1 MRNPFLNYGMFARLW
16 LLSSMLGM
24 APVIIVKI
32 MMFSNDQTIR
42 DQLPFFMGVS
52 LMVVPVAA
60 LCIAAASAN
69 SMERTFAKLLF
80 AQRQF
85 RCGDFNFRIPI
96 AGDRSTAS
104 LLRGYNGMADFV
116 QATYEQVARS
126 AQDTARKDAE
136 LAKEKA
142 VATMT
147 QMLAHDVRKPFSL
160 LRMGLAMLNNAKN
173 PDDIK
178 RVLGTLTPLIDN
190 AVSSVDGLIADV
202 LEVGSTSTQLMQ
214 EVASPESLFESSLSD
229 IFRVY
234 PHADISVRY
243 DLKHT
248 HMTYVHAQK
257 VRRVLSNIID
267 NAVQAMNY
275 QGQLWIKTKEVDGF
289 VEFCLGN
296 SGSVIPTVS
305 LPKLFETFYTS
316 GKRGGTGLGL
326 AIAEKVVKAH
336 GGRIWCE
343 SSQSVDYPDGAV
355 EFFFTL
361 PIAPGYL
368 SKAIANLPLHSSEI
382 VTEILALTE
391 PGTNKPIFSGHP
403 LGVERVEVLVVDDSH
418 FILEAWKHALS
429 DDAQVHV
436 ATSLADLDEL
446 LSKDSELIGRLAL
459 AVTDFH
465 LNDGVADGAD
475 IGRRLKSMR
484 MDLDVLLSSDGTFDL
499 KELSGAI
506 DGVIGKDPVPLSSLL
521 ATLQRKGV
529 EAICA
534 ASVGALAFHK
544 QNKQVITDR
553 MASRRNVTAW

>member
-85 RCGDFNFRIPI
+85 RCGDFNFRIPVE
-96 AGDRSTAS
+96 GDRSTAG

-126 AQDTARKDAE
+126 AQDAARKDAE

-160 LRMGLAMLNNAKN
+160 LRMGLAMLNKAKN

-418 FILEAWKHALS
+418 FILEAWKHALN

-544 QNKQVITDR
+544 QNKQVITGR
-553 MASRRNVTAW
+553 MASRRNVTA